1 MFTQIE
7 ISEKYFLSATGCV
20 IGGDMEKGSNQ
31 GKWRYAI
38 CNELF
43 GERAL
48 HEIASIARELGY
60 EGLELAP
67 FTLADKVAD
76 ITDKARRQIRE
87 EIESEGMKVVGL
99 HWLLAKT
106 EGLQINDPDPAIRE
120 RAAQYM
126 LDEIDLC
133 ADLGGEV
140 LVLGSP
146 QQRAIRPGFSRD
158 EAWTNMVEIMH
169 RCGERAAKRGVFFCI
184 EALPTPE
191 CEYIN
196 TVDMCAELVRQ
207 VAHPGFQMMVDCKQM
222 ATNDARPIPIQI
234 KTVAPYIRHVHVN
247 DPNRLGPGMGDTD
260 FKPILQALRE
270 INFKKWCSVEA
281 FDPDYGIE
289 RIARESIQNLRAAE

>member
-1 MFTQIE
+1 V
-7 ISEKYFLSATGCV
+7 KDPYGR
-20 IGGDMEKGSNQ
+20 
-31 GKWRYAI
+31 KWRYAI

-43 GERAL
+43 ESRTLGETA
-48 HEIASIARELGY
+48 IFARDLGY

-67 FTLADKVAD
+67 YTLAERVTDLSDKER
-76 ITDKARRQIRE
+76 KRIRE

-99 HWLLAKT
+99 HWLLART
-106 EGLQINDPDPAIRE
+106 EGLQINDPDSAVRE
-120 RAAQYM
+120 RTARYM
-126 LDEIDLC
+126 LDEVDLC

-146 QQRAIRPGFSRD
+146 QQRAIRPGFTRD
-158 EAWTNMVEIMH
+158 EAWANMIDIMR
-169 RCGERAAKRGVFFCI
+169 RCGKRAEQREVFFCI

-207 VAHPGFQMMVDCKQM
+207 VDNPGFQMMVDCKQM
-222 ATNDARPIPIQI
+222 ATNDARPIPVQI

-260 FKPILQALRE
+260 FGPILQALRE
-270 INFKKWCSVEA
+270 IDFQRWCSVEA
-281 FDPDYGIE
+281 FDSDFGIE
-289 RIARESIQNLRAAE
+289 RIARESIQNLYAAEKRPEAG

>member
-1 MFTQIE
+1 M
-7 ISEKYFLSATGCV
+7 
-20 IGGDMEKGSNQ
+20 
-31 GKWRYAI
+31 
-38 CNELF
+38 
-43 GERAL
+43 
-48 HEIASIARELGY
+48 HETASFARELGY

-67 FTLADKVAD
+67 YTLADSV
-76 ITDKARRQIRE
+76 TDLSDKDRKRIRE

-106 EGLQINDPDPAIRE
+106 QGLQINDPDPAIRE
-120 RAAQYM
+120 RTAHYM
-126 LDEIDLC
+126 LEEIDLC

-146 QQRAIRPGFSRD
+146 QQRAIRPGFTRD
-158 EAWTNMVEIMH
+158 KAWGNMVDIMH

-207 VAHPGFQMMVDCKQM
+207 ADHPGFQMMVDCKQM

-234 KTVAPYIRHVHVN
+234 KTVAQYIRHVHVN
-247 DPNRLGPGMGDTD
+247 DPNRLGPGMGDID
-260 FKPILQALRE
+260 FGPIFRALRE
-270 INFKKWCSVEA
+270 IGFNRWCSVEA
-281 FDPDYGIE
+281 FDPDFGIE